1 MNNQMIEKLQ
11 FNEIKEEVKKRAIGQ
26 YTKERIEQ
34 TTVQTNLQTVQVW
47 QIETKEARM
56 ILESNQHV
64 PFMGLSRI
72 GYLTDQV
79 KKGLILAPADLVEYA
94 DFLRSSRMITKF
106 FEKNQY
112 QTPTLHVYSN
122 HLPDLLPV
130 EEMIYQKITNQQ
142 VSDDASRNL
151 RKVRKQL
158 QNLEK
163 EIQERLLKILRYPNH
178 KEMIQEA
185 MIVQKGEHYT
195 IPIKASYKNKFSGT
209 IIEQS
214 NKGTTVFIEPTVI
227 AKSNEQYQLL
237 KAEEI
242 AEEYQ
247 VLAELTGLLAEE
259 EQAISLI
266 IETITALDIIFARAK
281 YSRELQGI
289 TPRVNKSERISIK
302 QGKHPFLAE
311 NAVPLDFELG
321 IDYRG
326 LVITGANAGGKTV
339 VLKTVGLFTLMAM
352 FGLQVPAQ
360 EGTELA
366 IFDELF
372 VDIGDQQN
380 LENALSTFSG
390 HMQNIAEIL
399 KRVNRNTLVL
409 LDEIGSGTEP
419 NEGAAL
425 AVAIMET
432 MYEQGALLVAT
443 THYGEIKKFAKE
455 HEDFIP
461 AAMAFD
467 RDALQPKYLLQVG
480 ETGDSQ
486 ALWIAKKMKMSS
498 KLIDQAQ
505 TYIQQKTYQT
515 KKKDFADLGQI
526 FENKKNELAKRHF
539 EKGDRVWL
547 TEHQKEG
554 LVFEDDGSEKVMIY
568 FNNEKIAVLRQRVQF
583 RRSASELY
591 PEGYDLDSLFIDF
604 KTRKKQRDLER
615 GSKKAHKELLK
626 EMRTRQHQKK
636 KETDS
641 YYH

>member
-1 MNNQMIEKLQ
+1 M
-11 FNEIKEEVKKRAIGQ
+11 
-26 YTKERIEQ
+26 
-34 TTVQTNLQTVQVW
+34 
-47 QIETKEARM
+47 
-56 ILESNQHV
+56 
-64 PFMGLSRI
+64 
-72 GYLTDQV
+72 
-79 KKGLILAPADLVEYA
+79 
-94 DFLRSSRMITKF
+94 
-106 FEKNQY
+106 
-112 QTPTLHVYSN
+112 
-122 HLPDLLPV
+122 
-130 EEMIYQKITNQQ
+130 
-142 VSDDASRNL
+142 
-151 RKVRKQL
+151 
-158 QNLEK
+158 
-163 EIQERLLKILRYPNH
+163 
-178 KEMIQEA
+178 
-185 MIVQKGEHYT
+185 
-195 IPIKASYKNKFSGT
+195 
-209 IIEQS
+209 
-214 NKGTTVFIEPTVI
+214 
-227 AKSNEQYQLL
+227 
-237 KAEEI
+237 
-242 AEEYQ
+242 
-247 VLAELTGLLAEE
+247 
-259 EQAISLI
+259 
-266 IETITALDIIFARAK
+266 
-281 YSRELQGI
+281 
-289 TPRVNKSERISIK
+289 
-302 QGKHPFLAE
+302 
-311 NAVPLDFELG
+311 
-321 IDYRG
+321 
-326 LVITGANAGGKTV
+326 ITGANAGGKTV

>member
-47 QIETKEARM
+47 QRETKEARM

-79 KKGLILAPADLVEYA
+79 KKGLILAPADLIEYA

-112 QTPTLHVYSN
+112 QTPTLHAYTN

-163 EIQERLLKILRYPNH
+163 EIQERLLKILRHPNH

-289 TPRVNKSERISIK
+289 TPRVNKSEQISIK

-399 KRVNRNTLVL
+399 KKVNRNTLVL

-526 FENKKNELAKRHF
+526 FGNKNNELAKRRF

-547 TEHQKEG
+547 TEYQKEG

-583 RRSASELY
+583 RRSADELY

-641 YYH
+641 DYR

>member
-47 QIETKEARM
+47 QRETKEARM

-79 KKGLILAPADLVEYA
+79 KKGLILAPADLIEYA

-112 QTPTLHVYSN
+112 QTPTLHAYTN

-163 EIQERLLKILRYPNH
+163 EIQERLLKILRHPNH

-289 TPRVNKSERISIK
+289 TPRVNKSEQISIK

-399 KRVNRNTLVL
+399 KKVNRNTLVL

-526 FENKKNELAKRHF
+526 FGNKNNELAKRRF

-547 TEHQKEG
+547 TEYQKEG

-583 RRSASELY
+583 RRSAGELY

-641 YYH
+641 DYR

>member
-47 QIETKEARM
+47 QRETKEARM

-79 KKGLILAPADLVEYA
+79 KKGLILAPADLIEYA

-112 QTPTLHVYSN
+112 QTPTLHAYTN

-163 EIQERLLKILRYPNH
+163 EIQERLLKILRHPNH

-237 KAEEI
+237 KAEEV

-289 TPRVNKSERISIK
+289 TPRVNKSEQISIK

-399 KRVNRNTLVL
+399 KKVNRNTLVL

-526 FENKKNELAKRHF
+526 FGNKNNELAKRRF

-547 TEHQKEG
+547 TEYQKEG

-583 RRSASELY
+583 RRSAGELY

-641 YYH
+641 DYR